1 MPSAEYWSWVQNNYG
16 SDAGGT
22 QGQQLPA
29 EFIDH
34 EDLDQLDNDDSTEDV
49 SQSLCSEDQQSLDD
63 VFSATKVGFEPR
75 IHSIGSSPGKNLHGG
90 SGRFRPRNA
99 KKSPQK

>member
-34 EDLDQLDNDDSTEDV
+34 EDLEQLENDDSTEDV
-49 SQSLCSEDQQSLDD
+49 SQSFCSEDQQSLDD
-63 VFSATKVGFEPR
+63 VFPGAKVRLEPST
-75 IHSIGSSPGKNLHGG
+75 H
-90 SGRFRPRNA
+90 
-99 KKSPQK
+99 